1 MIMNKT
7 ASNDPNN
14 RMMAEQAV
22 ARMNNAM
29 RYKLDAEAK
38 EGLVQALTKVAT
50 GNALCFG
57 VNPFRQVPPRWSF
70 SGMLARLV
78 LRIKRGKGQ
87 SKQANDNGALADTH
101 IRLKRSGV
109 TGLLVILL
117 IALFIGATE
126 SGEPLEIGLQM
137 GRDAIGRT
145 KASGDI
151 VIVSKDD
158 ESADRFEGLPWARR
172 YDAQLIDRLRKMGA
186 KRIVY
191 NQIMPNRTTRADDN
205 ALAAAFDRAK
215 GKVWLIVEA
224 ADPTNVAMP
233 TPVIPNKLFR
243 ERTQQAH
250 TNIWNGMFGHI
261 KQINPNVKIGGN
273 IYPAQAETLSGV
285 KTDASLIKPN
295 YAIAYK
301 SIPEFSAADI
311 LDNRVSPASLAG
323 KTILVVVKSN
333 RVDPVIAVPGQGQAP
348 VFYSLVIAAETLK
361 RGMPVQLGFL
371 IPLALIAVVGLWWV
385 SREARRMRA
394 GTIAAGFGVI
404 IALALIGDRLGLH
417 FDIVPALLALGL
429 FVRQE
434 RRHGRVAAALTAHPV
449 SGLPSVSHLSLI
461 KDADPRAVVAV
472 RCERYPYV
480 TQRME
485 RDDEA
490 SLALAIAAR
499 INVIAPECEVHQ
511 GDNGLFVFLA
521 PPGGPVNIEKVA
533 PQLEALFKA
542 AVISIHAPHDL
553 GVAIGINDD
562 LMIGLSYR
570 VSLAIDR
577 AELGAYAPVRL
588 VTG

>member
-1 MIMNKT
+1 MIMNKA

-29 RYKLDAEAK
+29 RYKLDGEAK

-78 LRIKRGKGQ
+78 LYIRRGK
-87 SKQANDNGALADTH
+87 QAGDNSALADTH

-137 GRDAIGRT
+137 GRDTIGRT

-151 VIVSKDD
+151 IIVSKDD
-158 ESADRFEGLPWARR
+158 ESASRFGGLFWARR
-172 YDAQLIDRLRKMGA
+172 YDAQLVDRLQQAGV
-186 KRIVY
+186 KRIVF
-191 NQIMPNRTTRADDN
+191 NQIIPDATTAADDN
-205 ALAAAFDRAK
+205 AFVAALDRAK
-215 GKVWLIVEA
+215 GKVWLSTEA
-224 ADPTNVAMP
+224 PDSTNVAMSNAA
-233 TPVIPNKLFR
+233 IPYAPFR
-243 ERTQQAH
+243 TRTQQAH
-250 TNIWNGMFGHI
+250 TNFYSGMFSHI
-261 KQINPNVKIGGN
+261 KQISPNVKVDGN
-273 IYPAQAETLSGV
+273 IYPAQAEILSGI
-285 KTDASLIKPN
+285 KTDAPLIKPN

-301 SIPEFSAADI
+301 SIPEFSASDI
-311 LDNRVSPASLAG
+311 LDNKVNPASLAG

-333 RVDPVIAVPGQGQAP
+333 RIDPAVAIPSQGQAP
-348 VFYSLVIAAETLK
+348 VFYSFVIAAETLK

-371 IPLALIAVVGLWWV
+371 IPLALIAAVGLWWV

-394 GTIAAGFGVI
+394 TTIAAGFGVI

-434 RRHGRVAAALTAHPV
+434 GRHGRVAAALTAHPV

-499 INVIAPECEVHQ
+499 INIIAPECEVHQ